1 MSYVASF
8 LQSLV
13 SACVT
18 WFNSLFGSTSS
29 FGATAFY
36 LSSIGLVFT
45 IRFLLHPI
53 FGHSAGSDKSGKR
66 KSNNESG
73 DSE

>member
-8 LQSLV
+8 LQSLI
-13 SACVT
+13 SACVS
-18 WFNSLFGSTSS
+18 WFNAVFGSTTS

-36 LSSIGLVFT
+36 VSAVGLVLT

-53 FGHSAGSDKSGKR
+53 FGGSVGSDKAR
-66 KSNNESG
+66 KSNSKDESG
-73 DSE
+73 ESE

>member
-8 LQSLV
+8 LQSVISSCV
-13 SACVT
+13 SWVNAV
-18 WFNSLFGSTSS
+18 FGSSVS

-36 LSSIGLVFT
+36 ISTIGLVFT

-53 FGHSAGSDKSGKR
+53 FGGSLGSDKVLKHNSDV
-66 KSNNESG
+66 ESG

>member
-8 LQSLV
+8 LQSVV

-18 WFNSLFGSTSS
+18 WFNSVFGTTASFGS
-29 FGATAFY
+29 TAFY

-53 FGHSAGSDKSGKR
+53 FGRSSGSDKAGKR

>member
-8 LQSLV
+8 LQSLI
-13 SACVT
+13 SACVS
-18 WFNSLFGSTSS
+18 WFNAVFGSSSS

-36 LSSIGLVFT
+36 ISTIGLVFT

-53 FGHSAGSDKSGKR
+53 FGGSLGSDKVR
-66 KSNNESG
+66 KHNSDDESG

>member
-8 LQSLV
+8 LQSLI
-13 SACVT
+13 SACVS
-18 WFNSLFGSTSS
+18 WFNSVFGSSAS

-36 LSSIGLVFT
+36 ISTIGLVFT

-53 FGHSAGSDKSGKR
+53 FGGSFGSDKVRKP
-66 KSNNESG
+66 KSNDESG

>member
-8 LQSLV
+8 LHSV
-13 SACVT
+13 ISACVS
-18 WFNSLFGSTSS
+18 WFNSVFGSSVS

-36 LSSIGLVFT
+36 ISTIGLVFT

-53 FGHSAGSDKSGKR
+53 FGGSLGSDKVR
-66 KSNNESG
+66 KFNSNDESG
-73 DSE
+73 ESE

>member
-8 LQSLV
+8 LQSLI
-13 SACVT
+13 SACVG
-18 WFNSLFGSTSS
+18 WFNAVFDSSSSFGST
-29 FGATAFY
+29 AFY
-36 LSSIGLVFT
+36 ISTFGLVFT

-53 FGHSAGSDKSGKR
+53 FGGSLGSDKVR
-66 KSNNESG
+66 KSNSNEESG

>member
-8 LQSLV
+8 LQSLI
-13 SACVT
+13 SACVS
-18 WFNSLFGSTSS
+18 WFNAVFSSSSS

-36 LSSIGLVFT
+36 ISTIGLVFT

-53 FGHSAGSDKSGKR
+53 FGGSLGSDKVR
-66 KSNNESG
+66 KSNSNDESG
-73 DSE
+73 ESE